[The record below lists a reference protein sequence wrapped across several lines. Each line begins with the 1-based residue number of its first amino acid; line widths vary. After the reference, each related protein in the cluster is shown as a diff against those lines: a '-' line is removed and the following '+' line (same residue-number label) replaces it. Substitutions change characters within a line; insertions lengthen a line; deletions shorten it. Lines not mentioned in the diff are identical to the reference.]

1 MAKNSAYS
9 SIVEQYR
16 KQINEMRKQVES
28 AEHISE
34 LIADKF
40 VERARER
47 LAKHNNAKNLSVI
60 NGLLGNIYKR
70 KGKNKWQIIIRQDP
84 EGLMTFL
91 EYGTGLLGEA
101 YAHPEA
107 SGFGWEYRQNDYFE
121 NPAYKSVNGRRGWFF
136 RTYSPN
142 VYIDNNDSDRR
153 EGGSLVF
160 TQGIKPVRYIYDT
173 RIEIE
178 DIIAR
183 ADGDFVLL
191 EQLLKKLK
199 PII

>member
-1 MAKNSAYS
+1 MAKNSTYS

-16 KQINEMRKQVES
+16 KQIKELRKQVDS

-34 LIADKF
+34 LIADTF

-47 LAKHNNAKNLSVI
+47 LLKNNNAKNLSVI
-60 NGLLGNIYKR
+60 QGLLGNIYKR
-70 KGKNKWQIIIRQDP
+70 KGKNEYQIVVRQDP

-101 YAHPEA
+101 YSHPEA
-107 SGFGWEYRQNDYFE
+107 TSFGWTYRQNDYFE

-142 VYIDNNDSDRR
+142 VYIDKNDSDRR

-160 TQGIKPVRYIYDT
+160 TQGIEPVRYIYDT

-178 DIIAR
+178 DIIAK
-183 ADGDFVLL
+183 ADGDYVLL
-191 EQLLKKLK
+191 EKLLKKLK